1 MDSMALQMRR
11 SKGTKWT
18 YIILEDAAH
27 VHALHDRV
35 VELQHHLGL
44 VLHPGRHVLWN
55 CMRAPS
61 ACYRGSASMYLPLS
75 LSLARMRIGCAVRRI
90 DNLQQQ
96 QVVNASP
103 SREEPRHVLAGCLPE
118 YHHGYLIGVEIV
130 SIWYQTGIITVSH
143 ELCTLY
149 E

>member
-1 MDSMALQMRR
+1 
-11 SKGTKWT
+11 
-18 YIILEDAAH
+18 
-27 VHALHDRV
+27 
-35 VELQHHLGL
+35 
-44 VLHPGRHVLWN
+44 
-55 CMRAPS
+55 
-61 ACYRGSASMYLPLS
+61 
-75 LSLARMRIGCAVRRI
+75 MRIGCAVRRI